1 MIQKINEII
10 ILGGGAAGWL
20 TALYLKKIF
29 PNNNYTVVEDPNTP
43 PIIAGESSAAILTA
57 FYNFLE
63 IDQTDWAIKTH
74 ALPKLGSKFIDWNG
88 VGTNFIHGLVSDQY
102 RANYDNNFLST
113 FSSNRDFISCALVE
127 NIKMESIFYC
137 SEMIKQDKLPIVQTS
152 HNTFEALHLF
162 MWHFNSRENAAYLK
176 NLGQQRGIKLV
187 EKKYVKSNVDELG
200 NILSITVDDTTNIV
214 GDWFFDCSGFS
225 RLLLQK
231 TLGVESTDYSN
242 LFPAR
247 SVVAWWDNDTTLA
260 NYTTVTA
267 MKYGWAWK
275 INLDDRTGNGYVFD
289 PDHLTLDQAIEEIK
303 NKFNTDIV
311 PVANLNFT
319 PSLVNQY
326 WKNNVIAIGI
336 SSGFLEPLESNGLGQ
351 AITQLI
357 LLEKFWNPE
366 ETTLIDQKL
375 YNCAVDNKMK
385 EIINFLSLH
394 YKGQRRDT
402 DFWKSHSF
410 DSFRTNDYLKEKI
423 AQWHEG
429 VLVDD
434 NLTVYQFESYATV
447 IQGLELINLNKLKK
461 RLCARHDIFKNFYK
475 SYNDTMLEKQ
485 KIIDQSLD
493 LKTWYHLM
501 FKKHTS
507 SAS

>member
-1 MIQKINEII
+1 MIQKINEIV
-10 ILGGGAAGWL
+10 ILGGGSAGWL

-29 PNNNYTVVEDPNTP
+29 PDNNYTLIEDPSTP
-43 PIIAGESSAAILTA
+43 PIIAGESSAAILTS

-88 VGTNFIHGLVSDQY
+88 VGTNFIHGLISDQY
-102 RANYDNNFLST
+102 RTAYDSNFLST
-113 FSSNRDFISCALVE
+113 FNLNRDFISCALAE
-127 NIKMESIFYC
+127 NIKMENIFYC
-137 SEMIKQDKLPIVQTS
+137 SEMIKQDKLPIIQKS
-152 HNTFEALHLF
+152 NNTFEALHRF

-176 NLGQQRGIKLV
+176 NLGQQRGIKLI
-187 EKKYVKSNVDELG
+187 EKKYVKSNLDALG
-200 NILSITVDDTTNIV
+200 NISSVTVDGATNIV

-231 TLGVESTDYSN
+231 TLGVTSTDYSN

-247 SVVAWWDNDTTLA
+247 SVVAWWDRDTTLV

-267 MKYGWAWK
+267 MKYGWSWR

-289 PDHLTLDQAIEEIK
+289 PDHITLDQAVEEIK

-319 PSLVNQY
+319 PSLVKEY

-351 AITQLI
+351 VITQLI
-357 LLEKFWNPE
+357 LLEKFWNPT
-366 ETTLIDQKL
+366 ETGPIDQKL
-375 YNCAVDNKMK
+375 YNSEVTNQMK

-394 YKGQRRDT
+394 YKGHRRDT

-410 DSFRTNDYLKEKI
+410 DSNRTNDYLKEKI
-423 AQWHEG
+423 EQWNEG
-429 VLVDD
+429 ILVDND
-434 NLTVYQFESYATV
+434 LTVYPFESYATV
-447 IQGLELINLNKLKK
+447 IQGLDLINLDKLKK
-461 RLCARHDIFKNFYK
+461 RLCTRPNIFENFYK
-475 SYNDTMLEKQ
+475 SYNNTMLEKQ

-493 LKTWYHLM
+493 LKTWYRFM
-501 FKKHTS
+501 FNKHI
-507 SAS
+507 